1 MKEEND
7 MKKGHKG
14 KQFLAGLNYGLAFV
28 VALLLTGCAIH
39 IKSDIEVDGFCFKE
53 DMKKTQGE
61 ENFTVLKEKYN
72 REWKLNRG
80 DKNAPPVLGLAMSG
94 GGMRSAA
101 FNIGVLKG
109 LHTLGKLREVDIM
122 SSVSG
127 GSYAM
132 SWYYLQKYNSG
143 ESDDVIFDPEGCFQ
157 KHLEENGR
165 IVTHSNK
172 FFIVFPE
179 YLFKLGINVVATPF
193 HWLANGLF
201 DWNLNLAPYRWF
213 YQNAI
218 EREFHLTPD
227 ANCKGFVNDS
237 SLLGLIIGVDKG
249 VKFPAMR
256 KFLERNDLPSFVINT
271 TATITDDMNHYGA
284 DFRNTI
290 FEFTP
295 HFFGSDAYGYRFD
308 DDDDDFPIDIHT
320 AVAVS
325 GAAADSSIFPPKI
338 GFIFSTL
345 NIDLGYNIPN
355 HNLTYPSKVIRHN
368 LLPVPFYFTYRSN
381 NDIRGTSIYLT
392 DGGHSDNLGAFA
404 LIRRLCKNIII
415 VDAEHDPYYQFL
427 AYRKLKA
434 RLKKELRVDFSL
446 PAIDKGLRQFPI
458 DSKDNESLS
467 NNVLPKKIAEKIGFS
482 SGVKVSYDEEA
493 SAWLLTDR
501 KAGGKTYLAKKEK
514 DKLNIYKAYDGSQ
527 PVMKGSI
534 AWFPLKVGDKVEKV
548 VLDVTYIKLSL
559 DLYNLDDYPTRVS
572 DYYDKTKKIGWFKK
586 LTGYQNTPFPHEDT
600 SDISYGRAQFS
611 AYRDLGCHIVTEY
624 YRQQAAQKEKSL
636 VSQEHPETP

>member
-1 MKEEND
+1 
-7 MKKGHKG
+7 MKKGHNG
-14 KQFLAGLNYGLAFV
+14 KLFLAGLNYGLALV

-39 IKSDIEVDGFCFKE
+39 IKGDIKVDGFCFSE
-53 DMKKTQGE
+53 DMEKTQGE
-61 ENFTVLKEKYN
+61 ENFTVLKEKYS

-127 GSYAM
+127 GGYAM

-165 IVTHSNK
+165 IVTHSDK
-172 FFIVFPE
+172 FLVAFPE
-179 YLFKLGINVVATPF
+179 YLIKLGINVVATPF

-227 ANCKGFVNDS
+227 ADCTGFANDS
-237 SLLGLIIGVDKG
+237 SLLGIIIGVDKG
-249 VKFPAMR
+249 VSFLAMR
-256 KFLERNDLPSFVINT
+256 EFLESNDLPSFVINT
-271 TATITDDMNHYGA
+271 TATITDNMDHYGA

-295 HFFGSDAYGYRFD
+295 YSFGSDAYGYRS
-308 DDDDDFPIDIHT
+308 DDFPIDIHT

-325 GAAADSSIFPPKI
+325 GAAADSSIFPAKM
-338 GFIFSTL
+338 GFMFSTL

-355 HNLTYPSKVIRHN
+355 HNLTDPSKVLRHN
-368 LLPVPFYFTYRSN
+368 LLPAPFYFFYRSN

-404 LIRRLCKNIII
+404 LIRRLCRNIII
-415 VDAEHDPYYQFL
+415 VDAEHDPDYRFI

-446 PAIDKGLRQFPI
+446 PDIDKGLRQFSI
-458 DSKDNESLS
+458 DFKGNESLYDE
-467 NNVLPKKIAEKIGFS
+467 VLPKKLAEKIEFS
-482 SGVKVSYDEEA
+482 SDVKVSYDKEV
-493 SAWLLTDR
+493 SAWRLTDR
-501 KAGGKTYLAKKEK
+501 KADGKTYLAKKEK
-514 DKLNIYKAYDGSQ
+514 DKLNIYKVYDGSR

-534 AWFPLKVGDKVEKV
+534 AWFPLKVGDAVEEV
-548 VLDVTYIKLSL
+548 TLGVTYIKLSL
-559 DLYNLDDYPTRVS
+559 DLNNLDDYPPRVS
-572 DYYDKTKKIGWFKK
+572 GYYKSKRHWFKE

-600 SDISYGRAQFS
+600 SDISYGKAQFS

-624 YRQQAAQKEKSL
+624 YRQQAAQEEKSL
-636 VSQEHPETP
+636 VSQEHPEAP